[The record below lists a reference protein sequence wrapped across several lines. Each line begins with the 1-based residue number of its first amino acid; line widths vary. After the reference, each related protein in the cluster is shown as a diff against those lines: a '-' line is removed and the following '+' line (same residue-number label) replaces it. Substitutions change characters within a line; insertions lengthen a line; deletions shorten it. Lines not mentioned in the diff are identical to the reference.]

1 MAINIHVAQVGLFS
15 VDATTGLKLNK
26 DSTSVTINQM
36 KNTEQRHLVIPDT
49 GIPNSTNSP
58 NVKEYLELEASSDYI
73 LGHMDQ
79 YTIVTYD
86 RGGVNTA
93 S

>member
-15 VDATTGLKLNK
+15 VDATTGLKLDK
-26 DSTSVTINQM
+26 DSTNVTINQM
-36 KNTEQRHLVIPDT
+36 KNTEQRHLVIPDA
-49 GIPNSTNSP
+49 GIPNSANSP
-58 NVKEYLELEASSDYI
+58 TVKAYLELEATSDYI

-86 RGGVNTA
+86 RGEVNDAT
-93 S
+93 

>member
-1 MAINIHVAQVGLFS
+1 MAQVGLFS

-36 KNTEQRHLVIPDT
+36 KNTEQRHLVIPDV

-58 NVKEYLELEASSDYI
+58 SVKEYLELEASSDFI
-73 LGHMDQ
+73 IHHMDQ

-86 RGGVNTA
+86 RGEVNDAT
-93 S
+93 

>member
-1 MAINIHVAQVGLFS
+1 MAISIHVAQVGLFS
-15 VDATTGLKLNK
+15 IDATTGLKLNK
-26 DSTSVTINQM
+26 DSNSVTINQM
-36 KNTEQRHLVIPDT
+36 KNTEQRHLVIPDA

-58 NVKEYLELEASSDYI
+58 SVKEYLELEASSDFI

-86 RGGVNTA
+86 RGGVNSA

>member
-1 MAINIHVAQVGLFS
+1 MAISIHVAQVGFFA

-26 DSTSVTINQM
+26 DSNNVTINQM
-36 KNTEQRHLVIPDT
+36 KNTEQRHLIIPDT
-49 GIPNSTNSP
+49 GIPNSTSSP
-58 NVKEYLELEASSDYI
+58 SVKEYLELEASSDYI

-86 RGGVNTA
+86 RGGVNSAT
-93 S
+93 

>member
-1 MAINIHVAQVGLFS
+1 MAISIHVAQVGLFS
-15 VDATTGLKLNK
+15 VDATTGLKIDK

-36 KNTEQRHLVIPDT
+36 KNTEQRHLVIPDA
-49 GIPNSTNSP
+49 GIPNTTNSP
-58 NVKEYLELEASSDYI
+58 SVKEYLELEASSDFI

-86 RGGVNTA
+86 RGNVNDAT
-93 S
+93 